1 LTFYWKQPE
10 LNDLFIMVSKDLP
23 SPSVWN
29 ILEQSSNFE
38 APVGLMNPLLQT
50 EPQFNIYLCP
60 IFMDVVLERNA

>member
-1 LTFYWKQPE
+1 
-10 LNDLFIMVSKDLP
+10 MVSKDLP